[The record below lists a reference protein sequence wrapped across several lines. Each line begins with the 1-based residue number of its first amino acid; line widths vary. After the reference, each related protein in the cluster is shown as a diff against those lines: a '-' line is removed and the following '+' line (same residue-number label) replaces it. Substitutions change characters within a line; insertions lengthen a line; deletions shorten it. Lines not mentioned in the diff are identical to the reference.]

1 MRKII
6 DTKPREDPAFLDVLA
21 HIEEGRREITLAGL
35 HGAAR
40 ALVAARLQ
48 LRVPGTVLVLTATEK
63 DAESFRQDLVFFL
76 GEGRVLPFPAWD
88 MRSVDP
94 LAPQKAVERARLAA
108 LGRILEDEPVVVVAS
123 LAAVLQRT
131 LPKEVLLSWRQTLSM
146 GDFIDRDALAAQFL
160 EGGYESVSLVEEPG
174 QFSLRG
180 HVVDVFP
187 PAREQPYRLELFG
200 DEIEGIREF
209 DPLSQRSLRE
219 VVSFPVVPAR
229 EILANG
235 RGRQRAERG
244 IRQRA
249 LALDLTRST
258 RDRLL
263 EAVSG
268 DAFFSLHPMYLP
280 LFYASPDDPPED
292 PRPGS
297 LLDFLPPAAPLFLE
311 DPPAIE
317 RACEDLES
325 GIDRTLRKAR
335 QEERFSLERDVFLLS
350 PAEYRR
356 KIGERRRVRLE
367 SLLLGAG
374 EEPPEGTVS
383 FSTAP
388 LPVVHRA
395 APVSRD
401 DEGRF
406 RELADRI
413 RGRLDAGDQVVLL
426 ASGPEE
432 RERMASI
439 LQAAG
444 LPFRIPEEPLPLE
457 MDRPRPGGELLLAEG
472 RISAGF
478 SWKARRL
485 VVLTDEDL
493 FGKKI
498 PRRPRRLP
506 REGFFLK
513 SFGDLAEGD
522 LVVHKEFG
530 IGRYQGLRRIAFSGI
545 ENDFLLVEYAEG
557 DKLYLPVDRLDQL
570 QRYIGPDGEHPR
582 IDRLG
587 GTSWESTKERVQKSI
602 RDMAEELVAVYAA
615 REILERRAFS
625 PPRGLDEEFAASFE
639 YEETPDQAR
648 AIDDIQ
654 ADMSLSKPMDRLV
667 CGDAGFGKTEV
678 ALRASF
684 RSVMDGRQ
692 VAVLTPTTILTEQ
705 HYKTFLRRFEPYPV
719 RIETLNRLK
728 TKAEQKKIAEEI
740 RKGSVDIVIGT
751 HRLLQKDV
759 AFRDLGLVIIDE
771 EQRFGVVH
779 KERLKKLRTLVDVLT
794 LTATPIPRT
803 LHLSLVGIR
812 DLSVIHTPP
821 EDRVPVKTRVLEF
834 DEEIIRDAIR
844 QELQRGGQVFFLH
857 DRVRSIHTMA
867 RLVEQL
873 VPEAR
878 VAIIHGRMKPREI
891 EDAMVR
897 FLRRETDVLVCTT
910 IIGSGVDVPTANT
923 IIINR
928 ADRFGLAQ
936 LYQIRGRVGRG
947 REESFAYL
955 MVPRGAMLT
964 RDAVKRLQVILD
976 FSEPGSGFRIA
987 TSDLEIRGTG
997 NLLGASQSGHV
1008 SAVGYELYTE
1018 LMERAIRE
1026 LKGQELPEE
1035 EIRPE
1040 ISLGVAAYL
1049 PAEYIG
1055 DEHQRLVTYKRI
1067 SLAASD
1073 DELREIREGL
1083 EDCYG
1088 PLPEEADALFEAIRI
1103 RNRLKELKIRKFTY
1117 DGKQASLFLTAATP
1131 VDPKRILALSR
1142 GPYRG
1147 IALSP
1152 DGRLSV
1158 PLPDRKGEGIIEGT
1172 REILRALKA

>member
-6 DTKPREDPAFLDVLA
+6 DSKPREDPAFLELLA
-21 HIEEGRREITLAGL
+21 HLAEGRHEISLAGL
-35 HGAAR
+35 HGGAR
-40 ALVAARLQ
+40 ALVVARL
-48 LRVPGTVLVLTATEK
+48 RPHAAGAILVLTPTERE
-63 DAESFRQDLVFFL
+63 ALSFQQDLLFYL
-76 GEGRVLPFPAWD
+76 GTGVLHYPSWD
-88 MRSVDP
+88 LKSIDP
-94 LAPQKAVERARLAA
+94 LSPQRTVERMRLAVLSRL
-108 LGRILEDEPVVVVAS
+108 LGKEPVVVVAS
-123 LAAVLQRT
+123 LAAALQRT
-131 LPKEVLLSWRQTLSM
+131 LPRERFQTWRQTLSM
-146 GDFIDRDALAAQFL
+146 GDFIDRDSLAAKLL
-160 EGGYESVSLVEEPG
+160 EGGYEAVSLVEEPG
-174 QFSLRG
+174 QFSIRG

-187 PAREQPYRLELFG
+187 PAEERPFRMELMG
-200 DEIEGIREF
+200 DEIEGVREF

-219 VVSFPVVPAR
+219 VVSFPIAPAR
-229 EILANG
+229 EILVNG
-235 RGRQRAERG
+235 RGLERAARSV
-244 IRQRA
+244 RQRA
-249 LALDLTRST
+249 LDLDLPRST

-268 DAFFSLHPMYLP
+268 RAVNALQPLYLP
-280 LFYASPDDPPED
+280 LFYGTGED
-292 PRPGS
+292 PESERPGS
-297 LLDFLPPAAPLFLE
+297 LLDFLPAAATVVLE
-311 DPPAIE
+311 DPPALE
-317 RACEDLES
+317 SAREDLES
-325 GIDRTLRKAR
+325 GIERTLRKAR
-335 QEERFSLERDVFLLS
+335 QEERFFLERDRFLL
-350 PAEYRR
+350 P
-356 KIGERRRVRLE
+356 GEEFRQRLGEHPRIRLE
-367 SLLLGAG
+367 SLLLGADSKT
-374 EEPPEGTVS
+374 PPGVVP
-383 FSTAP
+383 FATAP
-388 LPVVHRA
+388 VTGIHRTQ
-395 APVSRD
+395 PFSRD
-401 DEGRF
+401 DEGRLG
-406 RELADRI
+406 ELTGRI
-413 RGRLDAGDQVVLL
+413 RGHLAGGEQVLLL

-432 RERMASI
+432 RERMAAI
-439 LQAAG
+439 LRLAG
-444 LPFRIPEEPLPLE
+444 LPFRVPDERLPVE
-457 MDRPRPGGELLLAEG
+457 MERAHTGGALLLMEG
-472 RISAGF
+472 RIRAGF
-478 SWKARRL
+478 TWKARRL

-498 PRRPRRLP
+498 PKRPRRLP

-530 IGRYQGLRRIAFSGI
+530 IGRYQGLRRLAFSGI

-570 QRYIGPDGEHPR
+570 QRYIGPDGESPR

-587 GTSWESTKERVQKSI
+587 GTSWESTKERVKKSI

-615 REILERRAFS
+615 REILERQVFS
-625 PPRGLDEEFAASFE
+625 PPRGLYEEFAASFE

-648 AIDDIQ
+648 AIEEIH
-654 ADMSLSKPMDRLV
+654 ADMSLPKPMDRLV

-684 RSVMDGRQ
+684 RAVMDGRQ
-692 VAVLTPTTILTEQ
+692 VAVLTPTTILAEQ

-719 RIETLNRLK
+719 RVEALNRMR
-728 TKAEQKKIAEEI
+728 TKAEQQKIAEDL
-740 RKGSVDIVIGT
+740 RRGAVDIVIGT
-751 HRLLQKDV
+751 HRLLQKDIV
-759 AFRDLGLVIIDE
+759 FRDLGLVVIDE
-771 EQRFGVVH
+771 EQRFGVTH

-821 EDRVPVKTRVLEF
+821 EDRVPVKTYVLEF
-834 DEEIIRDAIR
+834 DEEIIRDAVR
-844 QELQRGGQVFFLH
+844 QEIRRGGQVFFLH
-857 DRVRSIHTMA
+857 DRVRSIHTAA

-878 VAIIHGRMKPREI
+878 VSVIHGRMKPREI

-897 FLRRETDVLVCTT
+897 FLRQETDVLVCTT
-910 IIGSGVDVPTANT
+910 IIGSGVDIPTANT
-923 IIINR
+923 ILINR

-936 LYQIRGRVGRG
+936 LYQIRGRVGRA
-947 REESFAYL
+947 REESYAYL
-955 MVPRGAMLT
+955 MVPKGAMLS

-976 FSEPGSGFRIA
+976 FSEPGSGFKIA

-997 NLLGASQSGHV
+997 NLLGSSQSGHV

-1040 ISLGVAAYL
+1040 IHLGIAAYL

-1073 DELREIREGL
+1073 EELQEIRDGL
-1083 EDCYG
+1083 EDSYG
-1088 PLPEEADALFEAIRI
+1088 PLPDEAVSLFEAIRI
-1103 RNRLKELKIRKFTY
+1103 RNQLKQLRIRRFAY
-1117 DGKQASLFLTAATP
+1117 DGKQASLVLTAQSP
-1131 VDPKRILALSR
+1131 VDPRRILSLSR

-1147 IALSP
+1147 IALAP
-1152 DGRLSV
+1152 DGKLSV
-1158 PLPDRKGEGIIEGT
+1158 PLPDRKGPEILQGA
-1172 REILRALKA
+1172 REILRALTA

>member
-1 MRKII
+1 MRKIV
-6 DTKPREDPAFLDVLA
+6 DLKPREDPAFLELLA
-21 HIEEGRREITLAGL
+21 HLEDGRREISLAGL

-40 ALVAARLQ
+40 ALVSARL
-48 LRVPGTVLVLTATEK
+48 LPLLAGTSLILVATEQE
-63 DAESFRQDLVFFL
+63 ALSFRQDLSFFL
-76 GEGRVLPFPAWD
+76 GSGDILHFPPWD
-88 MRSVDP
+88 IRSIDP
-94 LAPQKAVERARLAA
+94 LSPQKTVERARLAV
-108 LGRILEDEPVVVVAS
+108 LSRLLEDEPVVVVAS
-123 LAAVLQRT
+123 LAATLQRT
-131 LPKEVLLSWRQTLSM
+131 LPKELLLSWRQTLSM
-146 GDFIDRDALAAQFL
+146 GDFIDRDALAAKLL
-160 EGGYESVSLVEEPG
+160 EGGYETVTLVEEPG
-174 QFSLRG
+174 QFSVRG
-180 HVVDVFP
+180 HVVDIFP
-187 PAREQPYRLELFG
+187 PAGERPFRLELFG

-209 DPLSQRSLRE
+209 DPMSQRSLRE
-219 VVSFPVVPAR
+219 VVSFPVTPAR
-229 EILANG
+229 EILVNG
-235 RGRQRAERG
+235 QGRRRAERS

-249 LALDLTRST
+249 LSLDLPRST

-263 EAVSG
+263 EAVTG

-280 LFYASPDDPPED
+280 LFYASPEDPPSD
-292 PRPGS
+292 PQPGS
-297 LLDFLPPAAPLFLE
+297 LLDFLPATATILLQDPL
-311 DPPAIE
+311 AIE
-317 RACEDLES
+317 RAREDLVN
-325 GIDRTLRKAR
+325 GIDRTLWKAG
-335 QEERFSLERDVFLLS
+335 QEERFFLERDTFLLS
-350 PAEYRR
+350 HEAYRR
-356 KIGERRRVRLE
+356 QIGEHRRIRLE
-367 SLLLGAG
+367 SLLLAAA
-374 EEPPEGTVS
+374 EEPPEETVS

-388 LPVVHRA
+388 VAVIQRT

-406 RELADRI
+406 GELAGRI
-413 RGRLDAGDQVVLL
+413 RGSLEAGDQVFLL

-432 RERMASI
+432 RERMSSI

-444 LPFRIPEEPLPLE
+444 LPFRIPRESLSTE
-457 MDRPRPGGELLLAEG
+457 MDRPRSAGDLILAEG

-485 VVLTDEDL
+485 VVLTDEDF

-498 PRRPRRLP
+498 PRRPRRLH

-530 IGRYQGLRRIAFSGI
+530 IGRYQGLRRIAFSEI

-615 REILERRAFS
+615 REILERKAFS

-648 AIDDIQ
+648 AIEDIH
-654 ADMSLSKPMDRLV
+654 ADMSLAKPMDRLV

-692 VAVLTPTTILTEQ
+692 VAVLAPTTILTEQ
-705 HYKTFLRRFEPYPV
+705 HCKTFLRRFEPYPV

-728 TKAEQKKIAEEI
+728 TKAEQKKIAEDL
-740 RKGSVDIVIGT
+740 RRGAVDIIIGT
-751 HRLLQKDV
+751 HRLLQKDI
-759 AFRDLGLVIIDE
+759 AFRDLGLVVIDE

-821 EDRVPVKTRVLEF
+821 EERVPVKTRVLEF
-834 DEEIIRDAIR
+834 DEEVIRDAVR

-857 DRVRSIHTMA
+857 DRVRSIHTVA

-878 VAIIHGRMKPREI
+878 ISVIHGRMKPREI
-891 EDAMVR
+891 EDTMVR
-897 FLRRETDVLVCTT
+897 FLRQETDVLVCTT

-923 IIINR
+923 IIVNR

-936 LYQIRGRVGRG
+936 LYQIRGRVGRSS
-947 REESFAYL
+947 EESFAYL
-955 MVPRGAMLT
+955 MVPKGAMLS

-997 NLLGASQSGHV
+997 NLLGSSQSGHV

-1040 ISLGVAAYL
+1040 ISLGIAAYL

-1055 DEHQRLVTYKRI
+1055 DEHQRLITYKRI

-1073 DELREIREGL
+1073 EELREIREGL
-1083 EDCYG
+1083 VDCYG
-1088 PLPEEADALFEAIRI
+1088 PLPAEAASLFEAIRI

-1117 DGKQASLFLTAATP
+1117 DGKQASLLLTAATP
-1131 VDPKRILALSR
+1131 VDPKRILSLSR

-1147 IALSP
+1147 IALAP

-1158 PLPDRKGEGIIEGT
+1158 PLPVRQGGDVIAGVH
-1172 REILRALKA
+1172 EILRALTA

>member
-6 DTKPREDPAFLDVLA
+6 DLKPREDPAFLELLA
-21 HIEEGRREITLAGL
+21 HIGESRREISLAGL
-35 HGAAR
+35 QGAAR
-40 ALVAARLQ
+40 ALVLARLRPH
-48 LRVPGTVLVLTATEK
+48 LDGALLVLTPTDQEAL
-63 DAESFRQDLVFFL
+63 SFRQDLAFFL
-76 GEGRVLPFPAWD
+76 GDGSVVHFPPWD
-88 MRSVDP
+88 IRSIDP
-94 LAPQKAVERARLAA
+94 ISPQRTLERTRLAV
-108 LGRILEDEPVVVVAS
+108 LGRLLEEEAVVVVAS
-123 LAAVLQRT
+123 LAAALQRT
-131 LPKEVLLSWRQTLSM
+131 LPKEMLLSWRQTLSM
-146 GDFIDRDALAAQFL
+146 GDFIDRDGLAVKLL
-160 EGGYESVSLVEEPG
+160 EGGYEAVSLVEEPG
-174 QFSLRG
+174 QFSIRG

-187 PAREQPYRLELFG
+187 PVREQPYRLELFG

-209 DPLSQRSLRE
+209 DPVSQRSLRE
-219 VVSFPVVPAR
+219 VVSFPIVPAR
-229 EILANG
+229 EILVTGQG
-235 RGRQRAERG
+235 RKRAERNV
-244 IRQRA
+244 RQRA
-249 LALDLTRST
+249 LALDLPRST

-268 DAFFSLHPMYLP
+268 GAVHSLHPLYLP
-280 LFYASPDDPPED
+280 LFYAAPED
-292 PRPGS
+292 PADGPPPGS
-297 LLDFLPPAAPLFLE
+297 LLEFLPPAAPVVLD
-311 DPPAIE
+311 DPPAID
-317 RACEDLES
+317 RAQEDLENAV
-325 GIDRTLRKAR
+325 DRTLGKAR
-335 QEERFSLERDVFLLS
+335 QEERFFLERSAFLLS
-350 PAEYRR
+350 PEECRQR
-356 KIGERRRVRLE
+356 IGARRRIRLE

-374 EEPPEGTVS
+374 EGSPAAAVS

-388 LPVVHRA
+388 SPVMHRV

-401 DEGRF
+401 NEGRF
-406 RELADRI
+406 GELAGRI
-413 RGRLDAGDQVVLL
+413 RDDLAAGEQVLLL

-432 RERMASI
+432 RERMASF
-439 LQAAG
+439 LQAAR
-444 LPFRIPEEPLPLE
+444 LPFRIPGERLPEE
-457 MDRPRPGGELLLAEG
+457 MDRPRAGGDLLLAEG

-530 IGRYQGLRRIAFSGI
+530 IGRYQGLRRLAFSGI

-570 QRYIGPDGEHPR
+570 QRYIGPDGESPR

-615 REILERRAFS
+615 REILERKTFS

-648 AIDDIQ
+648 AIEDIH
-654 ADMSLSKPMDRLV
+654 ADMSLAKPMDRLV

-684 RSVMDGRQ
+684 RCVMDGRQ
-692 VAVLTPTTILTEQ
+692 VAVLTPTTILAEQ

-719 RIETLNRLK
+719 RIETLNRMK
-728 TKAEQKKIAEEI
+728 TKAEQQKIAEDL
-740 RKGSVDIVIGT
+740 RRGAVDIVIGT

-821 EDRVPVKTRVLEF
+821 EDRVPVKTYVLEF
-834 DEEIIRDAIR
+834 DEEVIRDAIR

-857 DRVRSIHTMA
+857 DRVRSIHNVA
-867 RLVEQL
+867 GLVEQL

-878 VAIIHGRMKPREI
+878 ISVIHGRMKPREI
-891 EDAMVR
+891 EDVMVR
-897 FLRRETDVLVCTT
+897 FLRQETDVLVCTT
-910 IIGSGVDVPTANT
+910 IIGSGVDIPTANT
-923 IIINR
+923 ILVNR

-936 LYQIRGRVGRG
+936 LYQIRGRVGRA
-947 REESFAYL
+947 REESYAYL
-955 MVPRGAMLT
+955 MVPRGAMLS

-976 FSEPGSGFRIA
+976 FSEPGSGFKIA

-997 NLLGASQSGHV
+997 NLLGSSQSGHV
-1008 SAVGYELYTE
+1008 SAVGYEMYTE

-1026 LKGQELPEE
+1026 LKGQEMPEE
-1035 EIRPE
+1035 DIRPE
-1040 ISLGVAAYL
+1040 ISLGIAAYL

-1055 DEHQRLVTYKRI
+1055 DEHQRLVSYKRI
-1067 SLAASD
+1067 SMAASD
-1073 DELREIREGL
+1073 EELREIREGL

-1088 PLPEEADALFEAIRI
+1088 PLPKEASSLFEAIRI
-1103 RNRLKELKIRKFTY
+1103 RNRLKELKIRRFAY
-1117 DGKQASLFLTAATP
+1117 DGRQASLTLTAATP
-1131 VDPKRILALSR
+1131 VDPKRILSLSR

-1147 IALSP
+1147 ITLAP

-1158 PLPDRKGEGIIEGT
+1158 PLPDRRGAGVIEGAH
-1172 REILRALKA
+1172 EILRALTV

>member
-6 DTKPREDPAFLDVLA
+6 DSKPREDPSFLELLA
-21 HIEEGRREITLAGL
+21 HLEQGRHEISLAGL

-40 ALVAARLQ
+40 ALVVARLRPR
-48 LRVPGTVLVLTATEK
+48 LAGPVLVLTPTEQE
-63 DAESFRQDLVFFL
+63 AIAFRQDLALFL
-76 GEGRVLPFPAWD
+76 GDGEVLHFPPWD
-88 MRSVDP
+88 IRSMDP
-94 LAPQKAVERARLAA
+94 ISPQRTLERTRLAV
-108 LGRILEDEPVVVVAS
+108 LSRLLEGESVVVVAS
-123 LAAVLQRT
+123 LTAALQRT
-131 LPKEVLLSWRQTLSM
+131 LPRELLLSWRQTLSM
-146 GDFIDRDALAAQFL
+146 GDFIDRDALAVKLL
-160 EGGYESVSLVEEPG
+160 EGGYEAFSLVEEPG
-174 QFSLRG
+174 QFSIRG
-180 HVVDVFP
+180 HVVDIFP
-187 PAREQPYRLELFG
+187 PARELPFRLELFG

-209 DPLSQRSLRE
+209 DPMSQRSLRE
-219 VVSFPVVPAR
+219 VVSFPIVPAR
-229 EILANG
+229 EILVTG
-235 RGRQRAERG
+235 ERRKRAERS

-249 LALDLTRST
+249 LALDLPRTT

-268 DAFFSLHPMYLP
+268 DAFHSLHPLYLP
-280 LFYASPDDPPED
+280 LFYAGPEDPPSD

-297 LLDFLPPAAPLFLE
+297 LLEFLPPSSPVVLE
-311 DPPAIE
+311 DPLAIE
-317 RACEDLES
+317 RAREGLES
-325 GIDRTLRKAR
+325 GIDRTLRKAH
-335 QEERFSLERDVFLLS
+335 QEERFFLERSAFLLS
-350 PAEYRR
+350 PQEYRQH
-356 KIGERRRVRLE
+356 IGEHRQIRLE

-374 EEPPEGTVS
+374 EEPPEGTVT

-388 LPVVHRA
+388 VPGMHRT
-395 APVSRD
+395 APVSRN

-406 RELADRI
+406 GELADRL
-413 RGRLDAGDQVVLL
+413 RRNLAAGEQVFLL

-444 LPFRIPEEPLPLE
+444 LPFRIPGDRLPVE
-457 MDRPRPGGELLLAEG
+457 MDRPRQAGDLLLAEG
-472 RISAGF
+472 RISSGF
-478 SWKARRL
+478 FWKDRRL
-485 VVLTDEDL
+485 VVLTDEDI

-498 PRRPRRLP
+498 PRRPRRPL

-530 IGRYQGLRRIAFSGI
+530 IGRYQGLRRLCFSGI

-557 DKLYLPVDRLDQL
+557 DKLYLPVDRMDQL

-587 GTSWESTKERVQKSI
+587 GTSWETTKERVQKSI

-615 REILERRAFS
+615 REILERKAFA

-648 AIDDIQ
+648 AIEDIH
-654 ADMSLSKPMDRLV
+654 ADMSLAKPMDRLV

-692 VAVLTPTTILTEQ
+692 VAVLAPTTILTEQ

-719 RIETLNRLK
+719 RIETLNRMK
-728 TKAEQKKIAEEI
+728 TKAEQKKIAEDL
-740 RKGSVDIVIGT
+740 RRGAVDIIIGT

-821 EDRVPVKTRVLEF
+821 EDRIPVKTYVLEF
-834 DEEIIRDAIR
+834 DEEVIRDAIR

-857 DRVRSIHTMA
+857 DRVRSIQTVA

-878 VAIIHGRMKPREI
+878 ISVIHGRMKPREI
-891 EDAMVR
+891 EDTMVR
-897 FLRRETDVLVCTT
+897 FLRQETDVLVCTT
-910 IIGSGVDVPTANT
+910 IIGSGVDIPTANT
-923 IIINR
+923 ILVNR

-936 LYQIRGRVGRG
+936 LYQIRGRVGRA

-955 MVPRGAMLT
+955 MVPKGALLS

-976 FSEPGSGFRIA
+976 FSEPGSGFKIA

-997 NLLGASQSGHV
+997 NLLGSSQSGHV

-1026 LKGQELPEE
+1026 LQGQELPEE

-1040 ISLGVAAYL
+1040 ISLGIAAYL
-1049 PAEYIG
+1049 PNEYIG
-1055 DEHQRLVTYKRI
+1055 DEHQRLITYKRI

-1073 DELREIREGL
+1073 EELREIREGL

-1088 PLPEEADALFEAIRI
+1088 PLPAEAASLFEAIRI
-1103 RNRLKELKIRKFTY
+1103 RNQLKELKIRKFTY
-1117 DGKQASLFLTAATP
+1117 DGKQASLLLTAATP
-1131 VDPKRILALSR
+1131 VDPKRILSLSR

-1147 IALSP
+1147 IALAP
-1152 DGRLSV
+1152 DGRLSI
-1158 PLPDRKGEGIIEGT
+1158 PLPDRRGADVIEGA
-1172 REILRALKA
+1172 REILRVLTA

>member
-6 DTKPREDPAFLDVLA
+6 DSKPREDPSFLELLA
-21 HIEEGRREITLAGL
+21 LLREGPREISLAGL

-40 ALVAARLQ
+40 ALVPARLRPH
-48 LRVPGTVLVLTATEK
+48 LEGAILLVAPTERE
-63 DAESFRQDLVFFL
+63 ALSFRRDLAFFL
-76 GEGRVLPFPAWD
+76 GAGVLHYPSWD
-88 MRSVDP
+88 LKSVDP
-94 LAPQKAVERARLAA
+94 LSPQRTVERDRLAV
-108 LGRILEDEPVVVVAS
+108 LRRLLEEEPVVVVAS

-131 LPKEVLLSWRQTLSM
+131 LPKEVLRAWHQTLSM
-146 GDFIDRDALAAQFL
+146 GDFIDRDALAAKLL
-160 EGGYESVSLVEEPG
+160 EGGYEPRSLVEEPG
-174 QFSLRG
+174 QFSIRG

-187 PAREQPYRLELFG
+187 PADERPFRMELFG
-200 DEIEGIREF
+200 DEIEAIREF
-209 DPLSQRSLRE
+209 DPVSQRSLRE
-219 VVSFPVVPAR
+219 VVSFAVAPVR
-229 EILANG
+229 EILVTAGG
-235 RGRQRAERG
+235 RARAERAV
-244 IRQRA
+244 RQRA
-249 LALDLTRST
+249 LDLDLPRAT

-263 EAVSG
+263 LALSG
-268 DAFFSLHPMYLP
+268 EMAGALHPLYLP
-280 LFYASPDDPPED
+280 LFHGMPDDSAGNPG
-292 PRPGS
+292 PGS
-297 LLDFLPPAAPLFLE
+297 LLEYLPAAAPVFLE
-311 DPPAIE
+311 DPLALE
-317 RACEDLES
+317 GAREELDGGLDRALD
-325 GIDRTLRKAR
+325 KAR
-335 QEERFSLERDVFLLS
+335 REERFFLEREAFLLS
-350 PAEYRR
+350 DDECRR
-356 KIGERRRVRLE
+356 LLNGHPRVRLE
-367 SLLLGAG
+367 SLVLGAG
-374 EEPPEGTVS
+374 GERPEDLVT
-383 FSTAP
+383 FSTG
-388 LPVVHRA
+388 PVPEIRRTV
-395 APVSRD
+395 PPSRD
-401 DEGRF
+401 GEGRLG
-406 RELADRI
+406 ELAGRI
-413 RGRLDAGDQVVLL
+413 RGLLEEGEQVFLL

-439 LQAAG
+439 LRAAG
-444 LPFRIPEEPLPLE
+444 LPFRAPEALLPAE
-457 MDRPRPGGELLLAEG
+457 MDRPRVGGELLLAEG

-478 SWKARRL
+478 TWKARRL
-485 VVLTDEDL
+485 SLLTDEDL
-493 FGKKI
+493 FGRKI
-498 PRRPRRLP
+498 SRRPQRLP

-530 IGRYQGLRRIAFSGI
+530 IGRYRGLRRLDFSGI

-570 QRYIGPDGEHPR
+570 QRYIGPDGEGPR

-587 GTSWESTKERVQKSI
+587 GVSWENTKARVKQSI

-615 REILERRAFS
+615 REILERKAFS
-625 PPRGLDEEFAASFE
+625 EPRGLYEEFAASFE

-648 AIDDIQ
+648 AIEEIHG
-654 ADMSLSKPMDRLV
+654 DMSLAKPMDRLV

-678 ALRASF
+678 ALRAAF

-692 VAVLTPTTILTEQ
+692 VAVLTPTTILAEQ

-719 RIETLNRLK
+719 RVEALNRFK
-728 TKAEQKKIAEEI
+728 TKAEQEKIVRDLWSGA
-740 RKGSVDIVIGT
+740 VDIIVGT

-759 AFRDLGLVIIDE
+759 VFRDLGLVVIDE
-771 EQRFGVVH
+771 EQRFGVSH

-821 EDRVPVKTRVLEF
+821 EDRVPVKTFVLEF
-834 DEEIIRDAIR
+834 DEEVIRDAVR
-844 QELQRGGQVFFLH
+844 QEIRRGGQVFFLH
-857 DRVRSIHTMA
+857 DRVRSIHTA
-867 RLVEQL
+867 AGLVERL

-878 VAIIHGRMKPREI
+878 VSVIHGRMKPREI
-891 EDAMVR
+891 EDVMVR
-897 FLRRETDVLVCTT
+897 FLRQETDVLVCTT

-923 IIINR
+923 ILVNR

-936 LYQIRGRVGRG
+936 LYQIRGRVGRA

-955 MVPRGAMLT
+955 MVPKGAMLS
-964 RDAVKRLQVILD
+964 RDAVKRLQVILE

-1018 LMERAIRE
+1018 LMERAVRE

-1040 ISLGVAAYL
+1040 INLGIAAYL

-1073 DELREIREGL
+1073 TDLQEIREGL
-1083 EDCYG
+1083 LDCYG
-1088 PLPEEADALFEAIRI
+1088 PLPDEAAALFEAIQI
-1103 RNRLKELKIRKFTY
+1103 RNQLKELKIRKFAY
-1117 DGKQASLFLTAATP
+1117 DGKQASLVLTADSP
-1131 VDPKRILALSR
+1131 VDPRRILSLSR

-1147 IALSP
+1147 IALAP
-1152 DGRLSV
+1152 DGKLTV
-1158 PLPDRKGEGIIEGT
+1158 PLPGRQGPEIIQGA
-1172 REILRALKA
+1172 REILQALTG